1 MLSLL
6 AGHTHSNRSRGGVC
20 DRDSTSSIEI
30 DLRAEEKQREE
41 EEPGGGKEGGGS
53 RNQRQRRWRHLAA
66 GRYPPFEK
74 GIGNARGKWQINEK
88 VNQKINKGRRKSTQ
102 LTF

>member
-20 DRDSTSSIEI
+20 NRDSTSSIEI

-41 EEPGGGKEGGGS
+41 EEPGEEKKEEAVGIS
-53 RNQRQRRWRHLAA
+53 DSDA
-66 GRYPPFEK
+66 GD
-74 GIGNARGKWQINEK
+74 I
-88 VNQKINKGRRKSTQ
+88 
-102 LTF
+102 